1 MARRQSVPRQIERTW
16 DEISDL
22 GKIYVSS
29 EVILY
34 SIEDMV
40 NMTRWSET
48 TVQKLF
54 NDPMF
59 PAIDYGKRKLVENHA
74 LMQFLSVRREKAK
87 NKLWR

>member
-40 NMTRWSET
+40 NMTRWSYT
-48 TVQKLF
+48 TVEKLF